1 MAGRPAADRTPAL
14 TGKVRNAGPAA
25 LVMAHLDVFLLSV
38 MTLILI
44 VVIGLLKPAWFTLG
58 TLQTAASQN
67 APLAIVAVA
76 MTFSIISG
84 NIDLSPGAMI
94 ALTGVIVG
102 LVFERTG
109 NLAVGICA
117 GFAFAIAVGL
127 AHAALVS
134 WVGINAIIVT
144 LAAYVWA
151 RGMAIGLTGAN
162 AINITT
168 PFINLMNTFSLAGI
182 SLPIAMAIGAYLL
195 GWFLLNRT
203 KMGRYTYA
211 MGGDVRATERAG
223 VNIPRQTMLIFGFMG
238 VMIAVATVITISQVA
253 GAQPLEQQGFEL
265 DAIIAVIVGG
275 SKLTGGEGSILQTLV
290 GVLFITT
297 LNNGLGNLGLPD
309 ANYFFIKGVII
320 LVVLSV
326 QAGAQRLAAHWL
338 RARQRLLDD
347 GLALR
352 PVGVP

>member
-1 MAGRPAADRTPAL
+1 MGDSQDVDLRQSRAQRSAPGAL
-14 TGKVRNAGPAA
+14 
-25 LVMAHLDVFLLSV
+25 LVAYLDVFLLSV

-44 VVIGLLKPAWFTLG
+44 AVIGLLNPAWFTLG

-84 NIDLSPGAMI
+84 NIDLSPGSMI
-94 ALTGVIVG
+94 ALTGVIIG
-102 LVFERTG
+102 LVFQDTG

-117 GFAFAIAVGL
+117 GFVFAIAVGL
-127 AHAALVS
+127 AHAVLVA

-162 AINITT
+162 AIDINT
-168 PFINLMNTFSLAGI
+168 PFINLMNTFSLAGVT
-182 SLPIAMAIGAYLL
+182 LPIAMIIASYLL

-211 MGGDVRATERAG
+211 MGGDLRATERAG
-223 VNIPRQTMLIFGFMG
+223 VNMPRQTMLIFAFMG
-238 VMIAVATVITISQVA
+238 TMIAVATVITISQVA

-275 SKLTGGEGSILQTLV
+275 SKLTGGEGSVLQTLV

-320 LVVLSV
+320 LLVLSL
-326 QAGAQRLAAHWL
+326 QAGAHRLVARRV
-338 RARQRLLDD
+338 RAQHSMRD
-347 GLALR
+347 GSLSIR
-352 PVGVP
+352 TVGVS